1 MRPRVRVAALLL
13 SAGACHSSLT
23 FAERGPVQGDP
34 TQTLPRIAPSKP
46 ADSNVTVQVERPDAA
61 LQNLLASRLTP
72 RHFRIEGARTL
83 PFDQIAAKF
92 APLANREIT
101 VAELLQAAE
110 SVTQLYKE
118 AGYPLSFAFVPAQ
131 SFEHGDVLVTVVE
144 GYVANVTVRGKPGP
158 AEARLRK
165 IAEQLKQDRPLRQER
180 FEHYVN
186 VLAQQPGMQVAAT
199 VQPPTTTDG
208 ACEMVLEVKRK
219 PFTFGTGV
227 EWMSPGVRAIATATT
242 NSLTP
247 LGEQLSVSTL
257 FPKGRDNE
265 EYYAASY
272 AQPIGT
278 EGMLAK
284 LTASHYR
291 GVPENAALAPIGFE
305 SRYVNDS
312 KRLGGT
318 LSYPLILNNRH
329 ALTLTGG
336 MYANS
341 QFERYTQAVQPGAG
355 RQVELSTSVRVA
367 SLEMGYVQRAEGVTR
382 SATLGLYKGFDAL
395 GANRENNQNDL
406 NFLRTRLLVSQAN
419 DLPFG
424 FGIALSAAGQFSDQR
439 LASSEQISFGGR
451 FFGLGYPAGEVAGDK
466 GWGASAELN
475 RLFTVDFTYLKT
487 LQPFLVADMARV
499 VSNSVS
505 LSHRTLQSLAIGLR
519 FSDRRYYTMDVS
531 VAQPVGDKP
540 TNASHRSPRFNLL
553 WSYQLD

>member
-1 MRPRVRVAALLL
+1 MRPRTRVAALLIGAGIIHSGL
-13 SAGACHSSLT
+13 SH
-23 FAERGPVQGDP
+23 AERGPVQGDP
-34 TQTLPRIAPSKP
+34 TQTLPSIAPSKP
-46 ADSNVTVQVERPDAA
+46 AQSNVTVQVERPDSA
-61 LQNLLASRLTP
+61 LQNLLAARLTP
-72 RHFRIEGARTL
+72 RHFQIEGAKTL
-83 PFDQIAAKF
+83 PFEKIAAQF
-92 APLANREIT
+92 TPLANREIT

-110 SVTQLYKE
+110 AVTRMYKD

-131 SFEHGDVLVTVVE
+131 GFENGKVLVTVVE

-158 AEARLRK
+158 AEGRLRK
-165 IAEQLKQDRPLRQER
+165 IAEQLKKDRPLRQES

-186 VLAQQPGMQVAAT
+186 VLAQQPGMQVNAT

-208 ACEMVLEVKRK
+208 ACDMILEVRRK

-265 EYYAASY
+265 EYYSATY
-272 AQPIGT
+272 AQPLGT

-284 LTASHYR
+284 VTASHYR
-291 GVPENAALAPIGFE
+291 GVPENNALAPIGFE

-312 KRLGGT
+312 RRLGGT
-318 LSYPLILNNRH
+318 LSYPVILSNRH
-329 ALTLTGG
+329 VLTLAGG
-336 MYANS
+336 FYANS

-367 SLEMGYVQRAEGVTR
+367 TAEVSYLQRGTGVTR
-382 SATLGLYKGFDAL
+382 NATFGVYKGFDAL
-395 GANRENNQNDL
+395 GANRENNNNDL
-406 NFLRTRLLVSQAN
+406 SFWRTRLALSQAT
-419 DLPFG
+419 DLPWG
-424 FGIALSAAGQFSDQR
+424 FGMTVSAAGQYSGNR

-466 GWGASAELN
+466 GWGASAEIS
-475 RLFTVDFTYLKT
+475 RLFAVDFTYLKT
-487 LQPFLVADMARV
+487 LQPFIVTDIARV
-499 VSNSVS
+499 YSNSIS
-505 LSHRTLQSLAIGLR
+505 LSHRSLQSVGIGLR
-519 FSDRRYYTMDVS
+519 FSDRRFYTMDVS

-540 TNASHRSPRFNLL
+540 TNASHRSPRINLL
-553 WSYQLD
+553 WSYQFD